1 MSFSSQIL
9 SFLGVSAVYI
19 GFTFVWAWYK
29 GRQDDGEATAAAA
42 EERAGTED
50 SHGRTADAG
59 TDTPVTMDTD
69 TDDDG
74 TAENGGE
81 H

>member
-9 SFLGVSAVYI
+9 MFLGVASIYI

-29 GRQDDGEATAAAA
+29 GRQE
-42 EERAGTED
+42 TETKPSQPD
-50 SHGRTADAG
+50 PSVDHR
-59 TDTPVTMDTD
+59 
-69 TDDDG
+69 
-74 TAENGGE
+74 GE

>member
-9 SFLGVSAVYI
+9 TFLGVASIYI

-29 GRQDDGEATAAAA
+29 GRQET
-42 EERAGTED
+42 EEETETQPSQPD
-50 SHGRTADAG
+50 PSVDHR
-59 TDTPVTMDTD
+59 
-69 TDDDG
+69 
-74 TAENGGE
+74 GE